1 MSKKRK
7 TAKKTEKR
15 NNQQKVG
22 FFISG
27 DDAIC
32 IPGYT
37 SLDQNPEIMTACRT
51 IAELIGSLTIHLMA
65 NTERGDIRVV
75 NELSR
80 AIDINPMYN
89 MTRSTWMENIVMNLL
104 LYGEGNSIVWP
115 HTWDGIIRS
124 LEPIAASRVSLQNVG
139 FRDYQ
144 ILIDGKAHD
153 PENMLHFVY
162 NPDKYYPWKGQG
174 LKTTLKDVAA
184 NLKQAAA
191 TEKGFMESKWK
202 PSLIVKVDA
211 MVEEFSGPE
220 GRKKL
225 REDYLE
231 TGEAG
236 APWII
241 PAEQFEVQEV
251 RPLSLSDLAIS
262 DMVQIDKRTV
272 ASIVGVPPFIVG
284 VGEYSKDAWN
294 SFVLNKVRP
303 ICIGIQQELTK
314 KLILSPKM
322 YLRFNYRSLLD
333 WDIKTIYDVFG
344 GLSDKGIVTGNE
356 VRDILGM
363 APKDGLDELSVL
375 ENYIPRDKIGEQSK
389 LTGGE

>member
-7 TAKKTEKR
+7 TGKKTEKR
-15 NNQQKVG
+15 NNSQLG

-89 MTRSTWMENIVMNLL
+89 MTRSVWMENIVMNLL

-139 FRDYQ
+139 FRDYK
-144 ILIDGKAHD
+144 ILIDGKSHD

-211 MVEEFSGPE
+211 MVEEFAGPE

-241 PAEQFEVQEV
+241 PAEQFQVQEV

-363 APKDGLDELSVL
+363 APMDGLDELSVL
-375 ENYIPRDKIGEQSK
+375 ENYIPRDKIGDQSK

>member
-7 TAKKTEKR
+7 TNKKTEKR

-231 TGEAG
+231 TGEVG

-363 APKDGLDELSVL
+363 APMDGLDELSVL
-375 ENYIPRDKIGEQSK
+375 ENYIPRDKIGDQSK

>member
-1 MSKKRK
+1 M
-7 TAKKTEKR
+7 
-15 NNQQKVG
+15 G
-22 FFISG
+22 FLISG
-27 DDAIC
+27 GDPIC

-37 SLDQNPEIMTACRT
+37 PLDNNPEIMTACRT

-65 NTERGDIRVV
+65 NTERGDVRIV

-89 MTRSTWMENIVMNLL
+89 MTRSTWMQTIVMNLL

-124 LEPIAASRVSLQNVG
+124 LEPIAANRVSLLNVG
-139 FRDYQ
+139 FRDYK
-144 ILIDGKAHD
+144 ILVDGNAHD
-153 PENMLHFVY
+153 PENMIHFVF
-162 NPDKYYPWKGQG
+162 NPDKHYPWKGQG
-174 LKTTLKDVAA
+174 LTATLKDVAT

-211 MVEEFSGPE
+211 MIEEFSGPE

-231 TGEAG
+231 TGEEG

-241 PAEQFEVQEV
+241 PAQQFDVQEV

-262 DMVQIDKRTV
+262 DMVTLDKKTV
-272 ASIVGVPPFIVG
+272 AAIVGVPPFLVG
-284 VGEYSKDAWN
+284 VGEYNKEAWN
-294 SFVLNKVRP
+294 SFILNKVRP
-303 ICIGIQQELTK
+303 ICINIQQELTK

-322 YLRFNYRSLLD
+322 YLKFNYRSLLD
-333 WDIKTIYDVFG
+333 WDIKTIYEVFG
-344 GLSDKGIVTGNE
+344 GLSDRGVVTGNE

-363 APKDGLDELSVL
+363 SPMEGLDELSVL
-375 ENYIPRDKIGEQSK
+375 ENYIPRDQIGNQSK

>member
-7 TAKKTEKR
+7 TNKTTEKR

-22 FFISG
+22 FLISD

-124 LEPIAASRVSLQNVG
+124 LEPIAASRVYLQNVG

-241 PAEQFEVQEV
+241 PAEQFQVQEV

-363 APKDGLDELSVL
+363 APMDGLDELSVL
-375 ENYIPRDKIGEQSK
+375 ENYIPRDKIGDQSK

>member
-51 IAELIGSLTIHLMA
+51 IAELIGSLTIHLMS

-139 FRDYQ
+139 FRDYK

-236 APWII
+236 EPWII
-241 PAEQFEVQEV
+241 PAEQFQVQEV

-284 VGEYSKDAWN
+284 VGEYNTDAWN

>member
-7 TAKKTEKR
+7 TSRKTEKR
-15 NNQQKVG
+15 NNTQMG
-22 FFISG
+22 FLISG
-27 DDAIC
+27 GDPIC

-37 SLDQNPEIMTACRT
+37 PLDKNPEIMTACRT

-65 NTERGDIRVV
+65 NTERGDVRIV

-89 MTRSTWMENIVMNLL
+89 MTRSTWMQTIVMNLL

-124 LEPIAASRVSLQNVG
+124 LEPIAANRVSLVNVG
-139 FRDYQ
+139 FRDYK
-144 ILIDGKAHD
+144 ILVDGNAHD
-153 PENMLHFVY
+153 PENMIHFVF

-174 LKTTLKDVAA
+174 LTATLNDVAT

-211 MVEEFSGPE
+211 MIDEFSGPE

-231 TGEAG
+231 TGEEG

-241 PAEQFEVQEV
+241 PAQQFDVQEV

-262 DMVQIDKRTV
+262 DMVTLDKKTV
-272 ASIVGVPPFIVG
+272 AAIVGVPPFLVG
-284 VGEYSKDAWN
+284 GGEYNTEAWN
-294 SFVLNKVRP
+294 SFILNKVRP
-303 ICIGIQQELTK
+303 I
-314 KLILSPKM
+314 
-322 YLRFNYRSLLD
+322 
-333 WDIKTIYDVFG
+333 
-344 GLSDKGIVTGNE
+344 
-356 VRDILGM
+356 
-363 APKDGLDELSVL
+363 
-375 ENYIPRDKIGEQSK
+375 
-389 LTGGE
+389 

>member
-1 MSKKRK
+1 M
-7 TAKKTEKR
+7 
-15 NNQQKVG
+15 G
-22 FFISG
+22 FFLSG

-139 FRDYQ
+139 FRDYK

-225 REDYLE
+225 LKDYLE

-236 APWII
+236 EPWLI
-241 PAEQFEVQEV
+241 PAEQFDVKEV
-251 RPLSLSDLAIS
+251 RPLSLADLAIS
-262 DMVQIDKRTV
+262 DMVQLDKRTV

-363 APKDGLDELSVL
+363 APMDGLDELSVL
-375 ENYIPRDKIGEQSK
+375 ENYIPRDKIGDQSK

>member
-7 TAKKTEKR
+7 TNKKTEKR

-284 VGEYSKDAWN
+284 VGDYSKDAWN

-363 APKDGLDELSVL
+363 APMDGLDELSVL
-375 ENYIPRDKIGEQSK
+375 ENYIPRDKIGDQSK

>member
-7 TAKKTEKR
+7 TNKKTEKR

-124 LEPIAASRVSLQNVG
+124 LEPVAASRVSLQNVG
-139 FRDYQ
+139 FRDYK
-144 ILIDGKAHD
+144 ILIDGNAHD

-241 PAEQFEVQEV
+241 PAEQFQVQEV

-363 APKDGLDELSVL
+363 APMDGLDELSVL
-375 ENYIPRDKIGEQSK
+375 ENYIPRDKIGDQSK